1 MTEEKEKKAEYD
13 RFMEASK
20 AAETQGE
27 IGERLTN
34 AVAAFE
40 TFPRKYPENY
50 QALLVAQEC
59 LKSLQM
65 EEEAKEIQKTM
76 SQILMEHDTKKRV
89 EAEAKGRHP
98 LAPGKRK
105 EM

>member
-20 AAETQGE
+20 AAKTQGE
-27 IGERLTN
+27 ISECLTN
-34 AVAAFE
+34 ACAAFE
-40 TFPRKYPENY
+40 TFPQKYPENY
-50 QALLVAQEC
+50 QALSMAQEC
-59 LKSLQM
+59 LKSLKM

-89 EAEAKGRHP
+89 EAEARGRHP
-98 LAPGKRK
+98 LTPEK
-105 EM
+105 